1 MESREQELFQKLFSP
16 HNRRDFI
23 KRAGALGL
31 SASALTAF
39 LEACGSS
46 TSSGSSSSTTA
57 TVNMA
62 GPIDIQ
68 TLITNAKKEGQL
80 QAIGIPPEWAD
91 YVDILAGYTK
101 NYGIPVSYKVEAE
114 YSSAQELLV
123 FKNSKA
129 HPHGDIGDVGF
140 KFGPQAV
147 QQGLVTPYKH
157 AHWDDIDA
165 SLKDP
170 NGNWCTEYWGA
181 MAFAINT
188 DIVKNPPTSF
198 QDLLNND
205 YKTMV
210 GIDGEPRQTSWSS
223 L

>member
-1 MESREQELFQKLFSP
+1 MHSQDQELFGKLLSP

-46 TSSGSSSSTTA
+46 STT
-57 TVNMA
+57 TTTGSGTNMA
-62 GPIDIQ
+62 GPIDMQ

-91 YVDILAGYTK
+91 YADILAGYTSH
-101 NYGIPVSYKVEAE
+101 YTVPIAYKVEAE
-114 YSSAQELLV
+114 YSSAQELVV
-123 FKNSKA
+123 FKDSKTHA
-129 HPHGDIGDVGF
+129 HGDIGDVGF

-157 AHWDDIDA
+157 SHWDDIDA
-165 SLKDP
+165 SLKDAA
-170 NGNWCTEYWGA
+170 GNWCTEYWGA

-188 DIVKNPPTSF
+188 DIVKNPPASF

-205 YKTMV
+205 YKY
-210 GIDGEPRQTSWSS
+210 GWH
-223 L
+223 